1 MGKRLCLKGKLCF
14 MLFCPPKFISASEV
28 CTQPEHPLFLTS
40 MSLKLRWG
48 HGATEWSF
56 PPLFWML
63 AFLLW
68 DRGPC
73 PPPFFLPK
81 ERQYGNQSQQLPG
94 YIGGLLKC
102 SGLNCSEMPKEG
114 NTKLV
119 GPLWALLKN
128 RSFKFQG
135 YMLSHPLNS
144 SQGQGSRIKIS
155 DV

>member
-48 HGATEWSF
+48 HGAQNGLSLLYSECW
-56 PPLFWML
+56 LFSS
-63 AFLLW
+63 
-68 DRGPC
+68 GPED
-73 PPPFFLPK
+73 PAHPPFFLPK

-102 SGLNCSEMPKEG
+102 SGPNCSEMPKEG

-119 GPLWALLKN
+119 GTLWALLKN

-135 YMLSHPLNS
+135 YMLSQPLNS

>member
-1 MGKRLCLKGKLCF
+1 MGPQDGLSS
-14 MLFCPPKFISASEV
+14 FILNA
-28 CTQPEHPLFLTS
+28 
-40 MSLKLRWG
+40 G
-48 HGATEWSF
+48 F
-56 PPLFWML
+56 PPL
-63 AFLLW
+63 
-68 DRGPC
+68 GPRTLT

-81 ERQYGNQSQQLPG
+81 ERQYGNQFQQLPG

-102 SGLNCSEMPKEG
+102 SGPNCSEIPKEG

-119 GPLWALLKN
+119 GTLWALLKN

-135 YMLSHPLNS
+135 YMLSQPFNS